1 MVRTTGAAR
10 PGTAPRL
17 AGQIRMPAHGTVLPH
32 LDEISLRALPSQR
45 RALSAV
51 REDDVLAVVG
61 SAVGAAGLAWIVFT
75 QLAPFSGALG
85 ALVVWYLTFLVN
97 YAVLIGM
104 RESRQV
110 VIDRVVAAV
119 ILSLAGLLVV
129 GLVFVLVY
137 VVNRARAV
145 LPHPNFYVEDLSVTG
160 PLQPLSEGGIWHGI
174 VGTVEQIA
182 IALVIT
188 IPLGLITA
196 IYLHEFRSPVSRVV
210 RTIVE
215 AMTALP
221 SIVAGLFIYTTWIL
235 TLGNEKSGFAAAL
248 ALSIMMLPI
257 IIRASDVV
265 LRLVPASLTEASLA
279 LGAGQWRTIWHVTL
293 PTARSGLAT
302 AIILG
307 TARGIGET
315 SPVLLTA
322 GYAQAVNYDPL
333 HGPQSSLPLLV
344 FMLFGSPQDTMRI
357 RAFGAATVL
366 LTLVLGLFVTAR
378 SVGGRGP
385 GQLTRRQ
392 SARRAAGSRQ
402 DAERFLARFVDP
414 SVTDGPTAPPVTMP
428 VSGTVPSFMPAAAPG
443 VSARPARSAPPP
455 PTVLLD
461 LGDLRDFS
469 GLTAPD
475 VPDAAADPSDD
486 DPSDDETPDDETPDD
501 EMSES
506 DLDDPKETS

>member
-1 MVRTTGAAR
+1 MATMVKAPTGTRTGAA
-10 PGTAPRL
+10 PRVG
-17 AGQIRMPAHGTVLPH
+17 GQIRMPAHGTVLPH
-32 LDEISLRALPSQR
+32 LDEISLRSLPSRR

-61 SAVGAAGLAWIVFT
+61 AAVGSAGLTWIVFT

-85 ALVVWYLTFLVN
+85 ALVVWYLMFLVN

-137 VVNRARAV
+137 VVSRARAV
-145 LPHPNFYVEDLSVTG
+145 LPHLNFYTEDLSVTG
-160 PLQPLSEGGIWHGI
+160 PLQPLTEGGIWHGI

-188 IPLGLITA
+188 IPLGLVTA
-196 IYLHEFRSPVSRVV
+196 VYLHEFHTPVSTVV

-235 TLGNEKSGFAAAL
+235 TLGNDKSGFAAAL

-322 GYAQAVNYDPL
+322 GYAQAVNYDPF

-357 RAFGAATVL
+357 RSFGAATVL

-378 SVGGRGP
+378 TIGGRGP

-392 SARRAAGSRQ
+392 AARRAAGSRQ
-402 DAERFLARFVDP
+402 DAERFLARFVQVPVADER
-414 SVTDGPTAPPVTMP
+414 SAPTSPVG
-428 VSGTVPSFMPAAAPG
+428 VAGEVPAFMPAAAPG
-443 VSARPARSAPPP
+443 VSANPTRSAPPP

-469 GLTAPD
+469 GL
-475 VPDAAADPSDD
+475 ADPD
-486 DPSDDETPDDETPDD
+486 DPGGTDRPADPEDTDDTDDTDD
-501 EMSES
+501 TQEPS
-506 DLDDPKETS
+506 

>member
-1 MVRTTGAAR
+1 MATMVRTSVEAGPRATAAR
-10 PGTAPRL
+10 LG
-17 AGQIRMPAHGTVLPH
+17 GQIRMPAHGTVLPH
-32 LDEISLRALPSQR
+32 LDEISLRSLPSRR

-61 SAVGAAGLAWIVFT
+61 AGVGSAGFTWILFT

-85 ALVVWYLTFLVN
+85 ALVVWYLMFLVD

-137 VVNRARAV
+137 VVNRALAV
-145 LPHPNFYVEDLSVTG
+145 LPHLNFYAEDLSVTG
-160 PLQPLSEGGIWHGI
+160 PLQPLTEGGIWHGI
-174 VGTVEQIA
+174 VGTVEQIT

-196 IYLHEFRSPVSRVV
+196 VYLHEFHTPVSTVV

-221 SIVAGLFIYTTWIL
+221 SIVAGLFIYATWIL

-322 GYAQAVNYDPL
+322 GFAQATNYDPL

-366 LTLVLGLFVTAR
+366 LILVLGLFITAR
-378 SVGGRGP
+378 TIGGRGP

-392 SARRAAGSRQ
+392 AARRAAGSRQ
-402 DAERFLARFVDP
+402 DAERFLARFAEVP
-414 SVTDGPTAPPVTMP
+414 SAEGQAAPTAPVT
-428 VSGTVPSFMPAAAPG
+428 VVGDVPAYLPAAAPG
-443 VSARPARSAPPP
+443 VSAKPIRSAPPP

-469 GLTAPD
+469 GLTEA
-475 VPDAAADPSDD
+475 D
-486 DPSDDETPDDETPDD
+486 DPGGTDRPDDTDD
-501 EMSES
+501 T
-506 DLDDPKETS
+506 KERS